1 MVKYTVGQFSH
12 KGETRDY
19 TGDGYEIDDEYLY
32 KKNKK
37 LAIYENGSVGLCRPG
52 IKPLFVSL
60 IRLYLAVT
68 SPLLPEI
75 EYTSGVR
82 ISDYEPRIVYAWE
95 TAADR
100 ENLTNMNMKKLDS
113 KGHVWRKCVRF
124 AHHIDGTT
132 TTLFDKYEVNQKTRI
147 VRNISTKKE
156 LRPTKNGQVCLYD
169 ANNKMKN
176 VYVRQVY
183 MATYHGTDRRPNQTE
198 IDHINGNHN
207 DDEAW
212 NWRWV
217 SHSEN
222 NMLKFK
228 WPADQVKLPKYNGD
242 LSLLHRFETS
252 DVYCGYIDDG
262 RYAIVGPNRDLRC
275 VGDFRVTDRH
285 PYPTIKIKGK
295 MYQVH
300 KVVAYA
306 EGLITRDKFYSGV
319 EGVVEHKDTDK
330 TNFEITNLRDG
341 TSESNNLATQNNPAT
356 TSRKRVRRTH
366 LEHGTIVEYESRKAA
381 AAANDCHG
389 TSITRAIRN
398 TTWRGYSWEFIE
410 NTIIV

>member
-1 MVKYTVGQFSH
+1 MVKYTIGQFSH

-37 LAIYENGSVGLCRPG
+37 LALVNGRVSLFRPG
-52 IKPLFVSL
+52 KVELVLNL

-82 ISDYEPRIVYAWE
+82 ISEHEPRIVYAWE

-100 ENLTNMNMKKLDS
+100 QNLTNLNRKKLDS
-113 KGHVWRKCVRF
+113 KGHVWRKCVCF
-124 AHHIDGTT
+124 AHHTDGTT
-132 TTLFDKYEVNQKTRI
+132 TTLFDKYEINQKTRVI
-147 VRNISTKKE
+147 RNISTKKE
-156 LRPTKNGQVCLYD
+156 IRPSKDDRVGLMD
-169 ANNKMKN
+169 ANNKLKM
-176 VYVRQVY
+176 VLVRQIY
-183 MATYHGTDRRPNQTE
+183 MATFHGTERRPNQTE
-198 IDHINGNHN
+198 VDHINGNHN

-217 SHSEN
+217 SSSEN

-228 WPADQVKLPKYNGD
+228 WPTDRVKLPKYDGD
-242 LSLLHRFETS
+242 VSLLHRFEDS

-285 PYPTIKIKGK
+285 PYPMIKIKK
-295 MYQVH
+295 KQYRVH
-300 KVVAYA
+300 RVVAYA
-306 EGLITRDKFYSGV
+306 HGLIRRDQFYSRV
-319 EGVVEHKDTDK
+319 EGVVEHKDADK
-330 TNFEITNLRDG
+330 TNFEFKNLRDG
-341 TSESNNLATQNNPAT
+341 TAESNALSTQDNPAT
-356 TSRKRVRRTH
+356 TLRKRVRRTH
-366 LEHGTIVEYESRKAA
+366 IVDHTIVEYESGRAA
-381 AAANDCHG
+381 AAANDCSG
-389 TSITRAIRN
+389 KSITRAIRN

-410 NTIIV
+410 STL

>member
-1 MVKYTVGQFSH
+1 MVKYTIGQFSH

-37 LAIYENGSVGLCRPG
+37 LALDKGSVSLCRPG
-52 IKPLFVSL
+52 IKPLILSL

-100 ENLTNMNMKKLDS
+100 QNLTNLNRKKLDS
-113 KGHVWRKCVRF
+113 KGHIWVKCLRF
-124 AHHIDGTT
+124 AHHADGTT
-132 TTLFDKYEVNQKTRI
+132 TTLYDKYEINQKTRI

-156 LRPTKNGQVCLYD
+156 LRPTKLGQVGLYD
-169 ANNKMKN
+169 ANNKKKM
-176 VYVRQVY
+176 VFVRQIY
-183 MATYHGTDRRPNQTE
+183 MATFHGTDRRSNQTE
-198 IDHINGNHN
+198 VDHINGNHN

-217 SHSEN
+217 SPSEN

-228 WPADQVKLPKYNGD
+228 WPADQRKFPKYDGD

-275 VGDFRVTDRH
+275 VGDFRVTDRD
-285 PYPTIKIKGK
+285 PYPRIEIKKK
-295 MYQVH
+295 SYQVH

-306 EGLITRDKFYSGV
+306 HGLITRDKFYSRV
-319 EGVVEHKDTDK
+319 EGVVEHKDNDK
-330 TNFEITNLRDG
+330 TNFAFDNLDDG
-341 TSESNNLATQNNPAT
+341 TAESNALSTQNNPAT
-356 TSRKRVRRTH
+356 TLRKRVRRTH
-366 LEHGTIVEYESRKAA
+366 IEHGTIVEYESMTAA
-381 AAANDCHG
+381 AAANDCSG
-389 TSITRAIRN
+389 KSITNAIRN

-410 NTIIV
+410 NTIA

>member
-1 MVKYTVGQFSH
+1 MVKYTIGKFSH

-37 LAIYENGSVGLCRPG
+37 LALDKGTVSLFRPG
-52 IKPLFVSL
+52 KVELVLSL

-100 ENLTNMNMKKLDS
+100 ENLTNLNRKKLDS
-113 KGHVWRKCVRF
+113 KGHIWKKCVRF
-124 AHHIDGTT
+124 AHHADGTT

-147 VRNISTKKE
+147 IRNISTKKE
-156 LRPTKNGQVCLYD
+156 LRPTKNGQIGLMD
-169 ANNKMKN
+169 ANNKLKM
-176 VYVRQVY
+176 VYVRQIY
-183 MATYHGTDRRPNQTE
+183 MATFHGTDRRPNQTE
-198 IDHINGNHN
+198 VDHINGNHN

-217 SHSEN
+217 SPSEN
-222 NMLKFK
+222 VQLKFK
-228 WPADQVKLPKYNGD
+228 WPADRRKLPKYNGD

-275 VGDFRVTDRH
+275 VGDFRVTDRL
-285 PYPTIKIKGK
+285 PYPMIKIKRK
-295 MYQVH
+295 LYRVH
-300 KVVAYA
+300 RVVAYA
-306 EGLITRDKFYSGV
+306 HGLITRDQFYSRGKD
-319 EGVVEHKDTDK
+319 VVEHKDTDK
-330 TNFEITNLRDG
+330 TNFEIDNLGDG
-341 TSESNNLATQNNPAT
+341 TAESNALSTQDNPAT
-356 TSRKRVRRTH
+356 TLRKRVRRTH
-366 LEHGTIVEYESRKAA
+366 IEHGTIVEYESGKAA
-381 AAANDCHG
+381 AAANYCSG
-389 TSITRAIRN
+389 PSITTAIRN

-410 NTIIV
+410 NTIV